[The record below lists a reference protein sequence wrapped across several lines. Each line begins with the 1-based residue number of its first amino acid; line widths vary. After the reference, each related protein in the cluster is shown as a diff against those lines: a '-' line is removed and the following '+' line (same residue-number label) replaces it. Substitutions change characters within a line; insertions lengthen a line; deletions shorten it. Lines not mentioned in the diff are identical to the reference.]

1 VDRRILSGS
10 CPSLSTCGHEDHDT
24 IKDSSAID
32 MNAQGS
38 EARKDMHRI
47 ISCRTKD
54 GDGIEIVL
62 SRES

>member
-1 VDRRILSGS
+1 
-10 CPSLSTCGHEDHDT
+10 
-24 IKDSSAID
+24 

-54 GDGIEIVL
+54 GDGIKIVL